1 MPPTLIDTHAHLDDH
16 RFDDD
21 RPAVLARARAAGVA
35 QVLCIATTA
44 ATSQKCVELAC
55 EYPQVWAAVG
65 IQPNH
70 VAESAPGDWEAV
82 VALSQAPRVVALGE
96 TGLDRHWDFTPFAQQ
111 EEFFVRHLDLAR
123 RLSLPVVIH
132 SRKAGADVV
141 RVMRRDAA
149 GQGPVAGVMH
159 SFTEDAQ
166 TLAAS
171 LELGLYISFAG
182 MLTYKKSDELRA
194 LARSVP
200 ANRLLVETDSP
211 YLVPQ
216 ERRSELRRNE
226 PAEVV
231 HTAACLAQVHGMS
244 LDELA
249 AVTSANARA
258 LFRLPEASV

>member
-1 MPPTLIDTHAHLDDH
+1 MPPTLIDTHAHLDDP

-21 RPAVLARARAAGVA
+21 RPAVLARARSAGVA
-35 QVLCIATTA
+35 QMICIATTA
-44 ATSQKCVELAC
+44 ATSQKCVDLAQQ
-55 EYPQVWAAVG
+55 YPQLWATVG

-70 VAESAPGDWEAV
+70 VAEAAPGDWEKV
-82 VALSQAPRVVALGE
+82 VALVEAPRVVALGE

-111 EEFFVRHLDLAR
+111 EEFFVRHLELAR
-123 RLSLPVVIH
+123 QRGLPVVIH

-141 RVMRRDAA
+141 RVLRREAA
-149 GQGPVAGVMH
+149 GPRSVAGVMH

-194 LARSVP
+194 LARQVP
-200 ANRLLVETDSP
+200 IDRLLVETDSP

-226 PAEVV
+226 PAEIV
-231 HTAACLAQVHGMS
+231 HTAACLAQLHG
-244 LDELA
+244 LTLEELA
-249 AVTSANARA
+249 AITSANARA
-258 LFRLPEASV
+258 LFRLPASSV